1 MRIYDVECYVV
12 IIFSYI
18 LLASDFK
25 TGVKISRVT
34 FRLNIEQRYKW
45 YREGIQMNVLK

>member
-1 MRIYDVECYVV
+1 MRIYDAEFYVV
-12 IIFSYI
+12 IIYSPI
-18 LLASDFK
+18 LLALDFK

-45 YREGIQMNVLK
+45 YRGSIQMNILK